1 MRQGNDIRSSIP
13 IEDKKDYLDIRYVL
27 DNHGRWIKQVEP
39 FFRNLRGDREKIAR
53 VVGYQPTG
61 D

>member
-39 FFRNLRGDREKIAR
+39 FF
-53 VVGYQPTG
+53 
-61 D
+61 